1 MNNNALGQLK
11 RRLAQV
17 SDLKATAALLD
28 WDQQVNMPSGGSN
41 ARAHHLATVKA
52 LTHNLF
58 VAEETG
64 RLLEEAADEVT
75 DLPAESDDASLVR
88 VTQREYERLQRIP
101 DSLVAERARASA
113 LAFDAWQQ
121 ARAESNFAHFQP
133 HLEHVLELTIKYAEA
148 LGYEDCI
155 YDPLL
160 DHFEPGMKTSQVA
173 EIFETVKNGLLPLVQ
188 AISEHGQPVDDSV
201 FSQTYPDQA
210 QWTFGTKIL
219 KDMGFDFHYGRQ
231 DRSAH
236 PFTTA
241 FSPHDV
247 RLTTRVMPER
257 FQSALFG
264 TIHEGGHALYDQGIA
279 TDLDRTP
286 LFDGASYGVHE
297 SQSRL
302 WENIVARSR
311 AFWSHYLPQLRELFP
326 QQVSGVTLDTFY
338 RAINKAEPSLIR
350 VEADEVTYNLHIFVR
365 FELEQDLLEGQ
376 LAVADLPQAWNAKM
390 EDYLGL
396 TPPNDATGVLQ
407 DVHWSGGAFGYF
419 PSYALG
425 NLLAVQF
432 YNQAR
437 KEIPNLLDNIAQGK
451 LLPLREWLR
460 DNVHIH
466 GKKFTPSELTQRVT
480 GEKMKAAPFIT
491 YLKEKYGEI
500 YEL

>member
-1 MNNNALGQLK
+1 
-11 RRLAQV
+11 
-17 SDLKATAALLD
+17 
-28 WDQQVNMPSGGSN
+28 
-41 ARAHHLATVKA
+41 
-52 LTHNLF
+52 
-58 VAEETG
+58 
-64 RLLEEAADEVT
+64 
-75 DLPAESDDASLVR
+75 
-88 VTQREYERLQRIP
+88 
-101 DSLVAERARASA
+101 
-113 LAFDAWQQ
+113 
-121 ARAESNFAHFQP
+121 
-133 HLEHVLELTIKYAEA
+133 
-148 LGYEDCI
+148 
-155 YDPLL
+155 
-160 DHFEPGMKTSQVA
+160 
-173 EIFETVKNGLLPLVQ
+173 
-188 AISEHGQPVDDSV
+188 
-201 FSQTYPDQA
+201 
-210 QWTFGTKIL
+210 
-219 KDMGFDFHYGRQ
+219 
-231 DRSAH
+231 
-236 PFTTA
+236 
-241 FSPHDV
+241 
-247 RLTTRVMPER
+247 
-257 FQSALFG
+257 
-264 TIHEGGHALYDQGIA
+264 
-279 TDLDRTP
+279 
-286 LFDGASYGVHE
+286 
-297 SQSRL
+297 
-302 WENIVARSR
+302 VARSR

-437 KEIPNLLDNIAQGK
+437 KEIPNLLDNIVQGK